1 MLLLLLL
8 LLDPWTCW
16 RITMCLTLW
25 PQAATMVVCK
35 TCKTCTASAWMHR
48 LCYFERPTPVVA
60 IWLTSSAGSGSF
72 LSCGKITDPWK
83 ITHVLILI
91 SSQFIFLSKTHLP
104 DYNQPWTH
112 LWWSPERNPCQLELQ
127 LDKQPILDDRSSFD
141 KPAKWKCFKQKKH
154 SSAPLFSL
162 TLWKQLPAARWL
174 LCCQAQ
180 GTLPS
185 RRCGAMCTFQK
196 YIEKVNDNYTS

>member
-1 MLLLLLL
+1 
-8 LLDPWTCW
+8 
-16 RITMCLTLW
+16 
-25 PQAATMVVCK
+25 MVVCK

-141 KPAKWKCFKQKKH
+141 KPEKWKCFKQKKTLLCSFVFTNLEKTVTCCSLASLL
-154 SSAPLFSL
+154 SSARNSSQQTVRRNVYLSEVD
-162 TLWKQLPAARWL
+162 WKNER
-174 LCCQAQ
+174 
-180 GTLPS
+180 
-185 RRCGAMCTFQK
+185 
-196 YIEKVNDNYTS
+196 